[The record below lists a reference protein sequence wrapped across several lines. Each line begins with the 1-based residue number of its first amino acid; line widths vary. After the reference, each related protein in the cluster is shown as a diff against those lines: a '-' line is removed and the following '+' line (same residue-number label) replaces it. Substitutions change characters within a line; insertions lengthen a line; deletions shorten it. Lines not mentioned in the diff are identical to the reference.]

1 MTFYVPLPST
11 GIEYLR
17 KPITNTEKKCQK
29 VSVFHHKL
37 LNLEFWK
44 GDLASYQ
51 TYGHK
56 HSVKVDRKND
66 STQTLDNNIFIC
78 SWTKGHK
85 YSIIHVYP
93 ETLKKSKTYCKNKIQ
108 VTCSK
113 KAIWLK
119 PITTCLTMTFRK
131 TEGLPIP
138 CLLILSDKSFNL
150 QEIHQKNTV
159 YAL

>member
-56 HSVKVDRKND
+56 HSVTHLVWPH
-66 STQTLDNNIFIC
+66 Q
-78 SWTKGHK
+78 
-85 YSIIHVYP
+85 P
-93 ETLKKSKTYCKNKIQ
+93 ENPPGRPRARRIS
-108 VTCSK
+108 
-113 KAIWLK
+113 
-119 PITTCLTMTFRK
+119 P
-131 TEGLPIP
+131 
-138 CLLILSDKSFNL
+138 
-150 QEIHQKNTV
+150 
-159 YAL
+159 